1 MAIIKPVR
9 VFSREHPCTKI
20 ELFNCFTGEFGYV
33 RRPVVEARGEI
44 GENAPKYLLQKN
56 YCVYRTDKGI
66 DYYEL
71 TQTGEEW
78 LTKGV
83 ESHLKR
89 HPDDFAK
96 LEVKGATPAQPGKWK
111 NTKLRTRP
119 ALPDDDRPE
128 DYPSESTAERKV
140 RIARTPVKR
149 NNP

>member
-1 MAIIKPVR
+1 MAVIKPVR
-9 VFSREHPCTKI
+9 VFTRENPCTKI

-71 TQTGEEW
+71 TQAGEEW

-83 ESHLKR
+83 AAHVGR
-89 HPDDFAK
+89 HPDDYSK
-96 LEVKGATPAQPGKWK
+96 LVVHGKTTTQQDPQSVKRVK
-111 NTKLRTRP
+111 RTRQ
-119 ALPDDDRPE
+119 
-128 DYPSESTAERKV
+128 S
-140 RIARTPVKR
+140 
-149 NNP
+149 